1 MEIKTADFQ
10 EIGTFLD
17 WAAAEGWNPG
27 LDDALPFFSGDPKG
41 FFIGRVDGEKVAVVS
56 VVCSGDAHA
65 FLGFYMCHPSFRGRG
80 YGLQAWR
87 HGLAHAGARTVGLD
101 GVVAQQENYKKS
113 GFSLAWNNVRYGGS
127 IAPGAL
133 PPAGGVRAV
142 TAADLSAIA
151 AYDAPRFGASRVAF
165 LTSWLQSNAERR
177 SFVAMGDGDIRGYC
191 TARRCRSGV
200 KIGPLFARDRA
211 TADALL
217 GAAVD
222 YAGGGEIFLDVP
234 QTNAAAV
241 QLAES
246 LGMTPRFETARM
258 YRGTAPAL
266 PIKEIFGVTTFEL
279 G

>member
-1 MEIKTADFQ
+1 MEIKAAGLQ
-10 EIGTFLD
+10 QIGTFLD

-27 LDDALPFFSGDPKG
+27 LDDAQPFFSADPNG
-41 FFIGRVDGEKVAVVS
+41 FFIGRIDGEPVAVVS

-65 FLGFYMCHPSFRGRG
+65 FLGFYMCRGPFRGRG
-80 YGLQAWR
+80 YGLQVWR
-87 HGLAHAGARTVGLD
+87 RGLAHAGARVVGLD

-127 IAPGAL
+127 IAPGVL
-133 PPAGGVRAV
+133 PSGGVRAV
-142 TAADLSAIA
+142 AAADLSAIA
-151 AYDAPRFGASRVAF
+151 AYDAPRYGASRVAF
-165 LTSWLQSNAERR
+165 LTPWLQSRAERR
-177 SFVAMGDGDIRGYC
+177 SFVATEDGDIRGYC

-211 TADALL
+211 TAEALL
-217 GAAVD
+217 GAAAD

-258 YRGTAPAL
+258 YRGAAPAL

>member
-1 MEIKTADFQ
+1 MEIKAAGLQ

-27 LDDALPFFSGDPKG
+27 RDDAQPFFSADPNG
-41 FFIGRVDGEKVAVVS
+41 FFIGRIGGEPVAVVS

-80 YGLQAWR
+80 YGLQVWR
-87 HGLAHAGARTVGLD
+87 RGLAHAGARVVGLD

-127 IAPGAL
+127 IEPGVL
-133 PPAGGVRAV
+133 PSGGVRAV
-142 TAADLSAIA
+142 AAADLSAIA
-151 AYDAPRFGASRVAF
+151 AYDAPRYGASRVGF
-165 LTSWLQSNAERR
+165 LTSWLQSRVERR
-177 SFVAMGDGDIRGYC
+177 SFVATGDGDISGYC

-211 TADALL
+211 TAEALL
-217 GAAVD
+217 GAAAD
-222 YAGGGEIFLDVP
+222 YADGGEIFLDVP

>member
-1 MEIKTADFQ
+1 MEIKAAGLQ
-10 EIGTFLD
+10 EIGTFLN

-27 LDDALPFFSGDPKG
+27 LDDAQPFFSADPNG
-41 FFIGRVDGEKVAVVS
+41 FFIGSVDGEPVAVVS

-65 FLGFYMCHPSFRGRG
+65 FLGFYICHPSFRGRG
-80 YGLQAWR
+80 YGIQVWR

-127 IAPGAL
+127 IASGVL
-133 PPAGGVRAV
+133 PSGGVRAV
-142 TAADLSAIA
+142 AAADLSAIA
-151 AYDAPRFGASRVAF
+151 AYDALRYGASRVAF
-165 LTSWLQSNAERR
+165 LTPWLQSSAERR
-177 SFVAMGDGDIRGYC
+177 SFVATGDGDIRGYC

-211 TADALL
+211 TAEALL
-217 GAAVD
+217 GAAAD

-258 YRGTAPAL
+258 YRGAAPAL
-266 PIKEIFGVTTFEL
+266 PIAEIFGVTTFEL